1 MNSLLFLVPLSIVLL
16 GLAFGA
22 FIWAVRRGQ
31 FDDLDA
37 AALDIL
43 VDDEAQPSPPSPDA
57 ADPATDP
64 EPDDGA

>member
-16 GLAFGA
+16 GVAFGA

-43 VDDEAQPSPPSPDA
+43 VDDEAKPSADA
-57 ADPATDP
+57 QADSASRET
-64 EPDDGA
+64 DGA

>member
-16 GLAFGA
+16 GVAFGA

-43 VDDEAQPSPPSPDA
+43 VDDEQKPTDA
-57 ADPATDP
+57 NADSVSSETDDP
-64 EPDDGA
+64 

>member
-16 GLAFGA
+16 GVAFGA

-43 VDDEAQPSPPSPDA
+43 VDDEARPA
-57 ADPATDP
+57 ADANADSAST
-64 EPDDGA
+64 EPDDA

>member
-16 GLAFGA
+16 GVAFGA

-43 VDDEAQPSPPSPDA
+43 VDDEARPA
-57 ADPATDP
+57 ADANADSASA
-64 EPDDGA
+64 EPDDA

>member
-16 GLAFGA
+16 GVAFGA

-43 VDDEAQPSPPSPDA
+43 VDDEARPA
-57 ADPATDP
+57 ADANADSVST
-64 EPDDGA
+64 EPDDA

>member
-16 GLAFGA
+16 GVAFGA

-43 VDDEAQPSPPSPDA
+43 VDDEAKPA
-57 ADPATDP
+57 ADANADVAST
-64 EPDDGA
+64 EPDDA

>member
-1 MNSLLFLVPLSIVLL
+1 MNSLLFLVPISIVLL
-16 GLAFGA
+16 GVAFGA

-43 VDDEAQPSPPSPDA
+43 VDDEAKPRTDA
-57 ADPATDP
+57 NAGVASSETD
-64 EPDDGA
+64 DA